1 MKVVYCKE
9 IADSL
14 KNEYKKIIEENKSLS
29 GKEPTLCVIMV
40 GDDMASKVYVR
51 NKTKACYEVGIKEKT
66 IFLPHNTTQEEL
78 ERVIVEQNQ
87 NPDVDGILIQLPLPW
102 HLDEREAINK
112 INPKKDVDGLHPL
125 NVGNLVVGDRCFTPC
140 TPKGCIR
147 ILEHIGYVD
156 LSGMRAVV
164 CGRSVLVGKPMATL
178 LQDRGAT
185 VTIVHS
191 VTKDIKEITSQA
203 DILVVAMGRNEL
215 VDETWVKD
223 GAIVIDVGINRVNEK
238 IVGDCK
244 FDSVCKKASY
254 ITPVPKG
261 VGVMTVCMLLE
272 NTLESYLD
280 RIGVRKLWI

>member
-1 MKVVYCKE
+1 MRVIYCKE

-14 KNEYKKIIEENKSLS
+14 KDEYKRIIEEHKVTS

-40 GDDMASKVYVR
+40 GDDEASKVYVR
-51 NKTKACYEVGIKEKT
+51 NKTRACDEVGIKEKT
-66 IFLPHNTTQEEL
+66 ILLSRNTTQEEL
-78 ERVIVEQNQ
+78 EKVIIEQNE
-87 NPDVDGILIQLPLPW
+87 NPDIDGILVQLPLPW
-102 HLDEREAINK
+102 HLNERQAINT
-112 INPKKDVDGLHPL
+112 IDPKKDVDGLHPL
-125 NVGNLVVGDRCFTPC
+125 NIGRLITGEKCFTPC

-147 ILEHIGYVD
+147 ILEHIGYMD
-156 LSGMRAVV
+156 LKGLRAVV

-178 LQDRGAT
+178 LQERGAT

-191 VTKDIKEITSQA
+191 ATQSIKEITSQA
-203 DILVVAMGRNEL
+203 DVLVVAMGRNEL
-215 VDETWVKD
+215 VDESWVKD
-223 GAIVIDVGINRVNEK
+223 GAVVIDVGINRVNGK

-244 FDSVCKKASY
+244 FDSVCKKAAY
-254 ITPVPKG
+254 VTPVPKG